1 MAPFRPASVR
11 ENTGGGLGER
21 MHDTALSTALTF
33 GVACVSAAFFLW
45 LRSEDKGRVT
55 GPHTRW
61 WAAGVIGLTG
71 VLSTA
76 VAFCLVYLVSMV
88 HREVPAYV
96 SLGIVM
102 PSTLWLGEIR
112 QGSPERRNPYRDAL
126 TFWLSWLLRRLDEGM
141 VEDGEEWCRRHI
153 VSTWTGDE
161 LIMAAHTYHDY
172 LRERLSPSERQRYR
186 ISGLMQSVESR
197 LDIALL
203 VEDNPRLSNGGGRAK
218 INAALASAK
227 LPQQRYRRS
236 VDDLARLALMLR
248 SDASQDLIRMLRVAY
263 RAGLRRLPVYQPPR
277 RPGPPRGQRPHP

>member
-1 MAPFRPASVR
+1 M
-11 ENTGGGLGER
+11 
-21 MHDTALSTALTF
+21 
-33 GVACVSAAFFLW
+33 SAAFFLW

-76 VAFCLVYLVSMV
+76 VAFGVVDLASVI

-141 VEDGEEWCRRHI
+141 VEDREEWCRRHI

-172 LRERLSPSERQRYR
+172 LRERLSPPERQRYR
-186 ISGLMQSVESR
+186 ISGLMQAIESR

-203 VEDNPRLSNGGGRAK
+203 IDDNPRLTASGRAK
-218 INAALASAK
+218 ISAALASAK
-227 LPQQRYRRS
+227 LPRERYKRS
-236 VDDLARLALMLR
+236 LDDLARLAHMLH
-248 SDASQDLIRMLRVAY
+248 SDASQDVIRMLRVAY
-263 RAGLRRLPVYQPPR
+263 RAGLRRLPVYQPSH
-277 RPGPPRGQRPHP
+277 RPEPPRSQRPHP